1 VTLLDKAVRLAA
13 SAPEANNPVRDGVAS
28 VKAGLLKRGFSTGR
42 ADHFAAA
49 RIFGTKPGNMSGT
62 NILYLVPRSGVWDK
76 DGDITSVYMD
86 SMSYVYTGDTWGE
99 KIDGLYDEALQGTDT
114 ILRVW
119 ASNMT
124 SQLSNHHAYE
134 YLGGLS
140 MAVKQVTGNEP
151 QAFIADVR
159 DPSGARVRDFDEVLA
174 TNLHSELL
182 NPKWIQGLKQHD
194 YAGAGHIAELVRNTF
209 GWSVTRP
216 GSVSQEAWGEI
227 YSVYIQDSQH
237 LGLNEWFQRV
247 GPHSLQEIAATMLE
261 ASRKGIWKASP
272 EQIQNLSRIYA
283 DSVAKHGESGGL
295 VTGGNTRLINYV
307 TSALASSGGAG
318 DKQLA
323 QAFQAAEQKSAA
335 PATANKVSGQK
346 LDQVKQA
353 TPPPDNRP
361 SNPHPIAQ
369 PMPPMP
375 SLFNWQY
382 FALGVLIL
390 LVMVGFSRKSGAL

>member
-1 VTLLDKAVRLAA
+1 
-13 SAPEANNPVRDGVAS
+13 
-28 VKAGLLKRGFSTGR
+28 
-42 ADHFAAA
+42 
-49 RIFGTKPGNMSGT
+49 MSGT

-76 DGDITSVYMD
+76 DADITSVYMD

-159 DPSGARVRDFDEVLA
+159 DPSGARVRDFEEVLA

-216 GSVSQEAWGEI
+216 GSVSQQAWGEI

-237 LGLNEWFQRV
+237 LGLNQWFQRV
-247 GPHSLQEIAATMLE
+247 GPHALQEIAATMLE

-272 EQIQNLSRIYA
+272 EQLQNLSRIYA
-283 DSVAKHGESGGL
+283 DSVAQHGDSGGL

-307 TSALASSGGAG
+307 AATLASAGGAG
-318 DKQLA
+318 DQQLA
-323 QAFQAAEQKSAA
+323 QSFQTAEQKTAA
-335 PATANKVSGQK
+335 PSGASKVSGQK
-346 LDQVKQA
+346 LDQIKQP
-353 TPPPDNRP
+353 TPPPRGLK
-361 SNPHPIAQ
+361 PIAQ
-369 PMPPMP
+369 TMP
-375 SLFNWQY
+375 SLFNWQSLV
-382 FALGVLIL
+382 LGVLVL
-390 LVMVGFSRKSGAL
+390 LVIVGFYRKHGAI